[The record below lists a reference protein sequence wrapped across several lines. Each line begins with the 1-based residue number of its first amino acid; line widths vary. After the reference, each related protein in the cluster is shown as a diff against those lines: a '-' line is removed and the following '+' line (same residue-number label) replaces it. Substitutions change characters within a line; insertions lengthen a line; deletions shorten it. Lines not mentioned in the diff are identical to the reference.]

1 MFSTF
6 IKQLNDDN
14 EADTWAKAY
23 NNRGHAKYM
32 AVDFDEALHDY
43 ELALKTGC
51 AQIENLHKLMI
62 LIVIIYT
69 ANITIISVRSNTSIT
84 LNSYFQSKMRK

>member
-62 LIVIIYT
+62 LIVIKLFMFDQIH
-69 ANITIISVRSNTSIT
+69 
-84 LNSYFQSKMRK
+84 QSL

>member
-1 MFSTF
+1 MICKNLFLTFCLFLLKVSDMFSTL

-32 AVDFDEALHDY
+32 AVDFDEALQDY
-43 ELALKTGC
+43 ELALKTGW
-51 AQIENLHKLMI
+51 KLI
-62 LIVIIYT
+62 
-69 ANITIISVRSNTSIT
+69 
-84 LNSYFQSKMRK
+84 